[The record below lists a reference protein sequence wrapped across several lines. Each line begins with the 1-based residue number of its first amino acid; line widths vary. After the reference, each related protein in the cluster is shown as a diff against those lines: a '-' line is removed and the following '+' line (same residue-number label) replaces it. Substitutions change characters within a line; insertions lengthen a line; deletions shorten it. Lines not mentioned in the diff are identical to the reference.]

1 MINRIN
7 KGYEAIELISK
18 NSEYEKS
25 IKLLKESFIECDEVY
40 DLFIRQFQGEINKAV
55 ENCDPNNRDVM
66 YIKSLLLDTQ
76 GAVLFLE
83 RCLQVYPNEA
93 IFYQRLSCLYN
104 SIEYHGKS
112 IELISRA
119 LELDNNPRWFYYKAK
134 PLIMKLQK
142 FFYNSKDINEC
153 FKWYAKYLESNPSDD
168 RKVPEAYFSLA
179 FLYSL
184 KEDKE
189 NARVYFYKAFVAE
202 KNRLE
207 CFEQVG
213 DNYLPKLFA
222 QTYLMS
228 SIDKCGQCMKSN
240 PKFKCP
246 CLLDAYC
253 DKKCQKAHWS
263 IHKIV
268 CKKMKGK

>member
-1 MINRIN
+1 MINGID
-7 KGYEAIELISK
+7 KGYQAIELISK

-25 IKLLKESFIECDEVY
+25 IKLLKESSIECDEVY
-40 DLFIRQFQGEINKAV
+40 DLFIRQFKGEINKAV
-55 ENCDPNNRDVM
+55 ENCDPNNPDVI

-104 SIEYHGKS
+104 SIGYHGKS
-112 IELISRA
+112 IELINRA
-119 LELDNNPRWFYYKAK
+119 LELDSNPRWFYYKAK
-134 PLIMKLQK
+134 PFIMELQK
-142 FFYNSKDINEC
+142 FFFNSKDINEC

-189 NARVYFYKAFVAE
+189 NARLYFYKAFVAE
-202 KNRLE
+202 KKRLE

-213 DNYLPKLFA
+213 DNYLPKLLPNF
-222 QTYLMS
+222 
-228 SIDKCGQCMKSN
+228 I
-240 PKFKCP
+240 
-246 CLLDAYC
+246 
-253 DKKCQKAHWS
+253 
-263 IHKIV
+263 
-268 CKKMKGK
+268 